1 MNGHFVIMYKA
12 TTETG
17 KTFHYY
23 SYLQIG
29 FGNNMMNIFRTI
41 NDDNGIMKFTIE
53 VNGCFPF
60 QTKKKAVEVVSINNE
75 GANKNGTG
83 LNAFLKEIDGE
94 S

>member
-1 MNGHFVIMYKA
+1 MNGNFVIQYKA

-17 KTFHYY
+17 KTFYYY

-41 NDDNGIMKFTIE
+41 HDDNGIMKFTIE

-60 QTKKKAVEVVSINNE
+60 QTKKKAKEVADINNA
-75 GANKNGTG
+75 GADHNGTG
-83 LNAFLKEIDGE
+83 LTAFLKEIAGE